1 MEGNNSSKNLYGL
14 DEDNTYRDDSDR
26 SLSEESS
33 KPYIDE
39 NVRNAIE
46 LRQKKS
52 KVTDFYLKLAELKD
66 RIDVY

>member
-1 MEGNNSSKNLYGL
+1 MEGNNSSQNLYGL
-14 DEDNTYRDDSDR
+14 DEDITYRDDSDR